1 MTQWL
6 LKNEGYPPAVLV
18 SLLLHVLVL
27 VLIFVWSRDNKDFLR
42 IEQPATIIATTA
54 RENPQRV
61 RQQETK
67 RKQQQK
73 DAQEREKVK
82 EQERQH
88 QEALAKDEAERQ
100 KLVQLQKQQELD
112 QKRKQEE
119 LKQQTVAREDNQ
131 KREKEKQQQ
140 TVKAEAQ
147 READQAKQQAA
158 QQRALTEE
166 QQLVARYIAQIRELI
181 ESNWNRPAGARKD
194 TVAMI
199 ELQML
204 PTGEIVN
211 KRIVQSSGDSNF
223 DNTVLR
229 AVDKAGRFNFL
240 IELNGT
246 VFNKYFRQFT
256 LEFKPGDSAL

>member
-18 SLLLHVLVL
+18 SLLLHGLVL
-27 VLIFVWSRDNKDFLR
+27 VLIFIWSRDNKDFLR
-42 IEQPATIIATTA
+42 IEQPATIIATAA

-73 DAQEREKVK
+73 DAQERDKVK

-100 KLVQLQKQQELD
+100 KLVQLQKQQAED

-119 LKQQTVAREDNQ
+119 QKQQSVAREENQ

-140 TVKAEAQ
+140 TVKDQAQ
-147 READQAKQQAA
+147 READQARQRAA

-166 QQLVARYIAQIRELI
+166 QQLVAKYEAQIKELI
-181 ESNWNRPAGARKD
+181 ESNWSRPAGARKD
-194 TVAMI
+194 TVALI
-199 ELQML
+199 ELQL
-204 PTGEIVN
+204 TPTGEIVS
-211 KRIVQSSGDSNF
+211 RLIVQSSGDSNF
-223 DNTVLR
+223 DDTVRR

-246 VFNKYFRQFT
+246 IFNRYFRKFT
-256 LEFKPGDSAL
+256 LEFKPGDAAL